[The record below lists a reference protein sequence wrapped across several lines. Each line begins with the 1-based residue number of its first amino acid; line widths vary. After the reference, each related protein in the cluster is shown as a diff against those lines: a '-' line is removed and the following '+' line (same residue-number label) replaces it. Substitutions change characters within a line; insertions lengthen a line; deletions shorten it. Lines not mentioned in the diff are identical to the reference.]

1 MAKNAVDMLID
12 DHNMVKQLFEQII
25 DGEDEEE
32 RQELFDQL
40 NLALRTHSKLELE
53 IFYPRA
59 VEQKVGDK
67 EWVEDAQEDHTLVEE
82 TLDELVELG
91 VDDEEF
97 VAQLTELRDAVLD
110 HADNDEE
117 GDIFERVREKMSN
130 AQLEEMGKEMLDRRT
145 QLMKELKPATAR

>member
-1 MAKNAVDMLID
+1 MAKDAVQLLID
-12 DHNMVKQLFEQII
+12 DHTQVKQLFAQII
-25 DGEDEEE
+25 DGDEEE

-40 NLALRTHSKLELE
+40 NMALRAHSKIELE

-59 VEQKVGDK
+59 VEQKVGDE
-67 EWVEDAQEDHTLVEE
+67 EWVEDAKEDHTMVEE

-97 VAQLTELRDAVLD
+97 IPRLTELRDAVVD

-117 GDIFERVREKMSN
+117 NDIFGRVKEKLSST
-130 AQLEEMGKEMLDRRT
+130 QLEEMGKEMLTRKN
-145 QLMKELKPATAR
+145 QLLRELKPTAK